1 MRTMDSGASA
11 LSIRALPFEQVRC
24 RRTEEQRPRHAAH
37 SPNLNQRTWH
47 ATYVLYE
54 HILDY
59 LACGWMVA
67 IPNAA
72 MPTHHSYGIVMEW
85 RCTCKIVRPNR

>member
-1 MRTMDSGASA
+1 MTE
-11 LSIRALPFEQVRC
+11 RA
-24 RRTEEQRPRHAAH
+24 
-37 SPNLNQRTWH
+37 WY
-47 ATYVLYE
+47 ATYVRYE

-85 RCTCKIVRPNR
+85 RCTCKIARPR